1 MLDTKILAR
10 ELLVKNILNEP
21 TLSLKELFE
30 IRDSCLS
37 LARYGLEDKDLL
49 NETLKYISQKIGE

>member
-10 ELLVKNILNEP
+10 ELLAKNILNEP

-30 IRDSCLS
+30 IRDACLS

-49 NETLKYISQKIGE
+49 NEALKFIEQKIGE